1 MVYLLKLMHI
11 TGRPE
16 KQVSIIPWCEKF
28 LKCCRKRGNAW
39 TFKVQDRL
47 HGRIDLVAVEAVYHT
62 S

>member
-1 MVYLLKLMHI
+1 MHI
-11 TGRPE
+11 PGRPE

-28 LKCCRKRGNAW
+28 LECCRKRGNAW
-39 TFKVQDRL
+39 AFKIQDRL